1 MNHVSTLSLNS
12 ICISIHGM
20 LLFVASSSLGVRT
33 IGVLTKLDLMDD
45 GTDAKDILENKV
57 YALRRGESHHG
68 YSFGLL
74 GL

>member
-1 MNHVSTLSLNS
+1 MS
-12 ICISIHGM
+12 
-20 LLFVASSSLGVRT
+20 LFVASSLGVRT

-57 YALRRGESHHG
+57 YALRRGESHYG